1 MTVPGRLAAKVRTRP
16 KSAIAVLLLIA
27 LAVTAA
33 FVRVRS
39 NAAPDLP
46 TTEVTRGQFVDAM
59 EIRGDIRP
67 LKSIVL
73 SAPMQSG
80 DLQIVKLAAN
90 GSMVKAGDVVVV
102 FDASTLQRTMQEK
115 QSELKQADAEIEQA
129 TAQARITREQ
139 NATELM
145 RSKFNIQRARLDL
158 NKGDTVSRIENEQAR
173 LTLND
178 TEQKLQELEAKVTS
192 DVTANEADLAGKKRK
207 REKALFDLQRA
218 ERGIQN
224 LQLRAPAAGMVNVLT
239 NYRASGPW
247 GGQ

>member
-1 MTVPGRLAAKVRTRP
+1 MTAPGRLAAMLRTRP
-16 KSAIAVLLLIA
+16 KSAIAVVLLIG
-27 LAVTAA
+27 LGVTAA

-46 TTEVTRGQFVDAM
+46 MADVTRGQFVDAI

-115 QSELKQADAEIEQA
+115 QSEVKQA
-129 TAQARITREQ
+129 
-139 NATELM
+139 NA
-145 RSKFNIQRARLDL
+145 
-158 NKGDTVSRIENEQAR
+158 
-173 LTLND
+173 
-178 TEQKLQELEAKVTS
+178 
-192 DVTANEADLAGKKRK
+192 
-207 REKALFDLQRA
+207 
-218 ERGIQN
+218 
-224 LQLRAPAAGMVNVLT
+224 
-239 NYRASGPW
+239 
-247 GGQ
+247 